1 MPRANNHKTAAAE
14 VAAALL
20 SAALALC
27 IRRMRRATQS
37 HASSYLTPLPQS

>member
-14 VAAALL
+14 IADALV

-27 IRRMRRATQS
+27 IRRMRRAMQL